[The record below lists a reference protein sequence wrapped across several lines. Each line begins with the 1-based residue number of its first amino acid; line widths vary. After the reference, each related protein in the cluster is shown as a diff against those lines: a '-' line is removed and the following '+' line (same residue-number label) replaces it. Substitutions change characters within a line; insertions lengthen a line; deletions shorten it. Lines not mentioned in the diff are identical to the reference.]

1 MHPFEFE
8 GRVSSLRRLI
18 VADRARIMPVSAE
31 QHRASVGSNNSARAL
46 GFGKVLTRRKN
57 HWRNMD
63 ILEHLMCFVMSLFT
77 VHFTD
82 DGKRGRI
89 EREYSII
96 RVI

>member
-1 MHPFEFE
+1 
-8 GRVSSLRRLI
+8 
-18 VADRARIMPVSAE
+18 MPVSAE
-31 QHRASVGSNNSARAL
+31 QHRASVGSNNSAKAL
-46 GFGKVLTRRKN
+46 GFGKVLTGRKN

-63 ILEHLMCFVMSLFT
+63 ILEHLMISLFT